1 MQHRL
6 RDVMALVARIVVGAT
21 FLAHGYQKFVLNG
34 MDKVVASFDQLGLPP
49 IAAWFTAIVEVV
61 GGIGLILGVLLPIVG
76 ILLAAIMVGA
86 LFTAH
91 LSGGFFSSDGGFE
104 YVLVLAATSLALGF
118 SGPRYT
124 LSGLFRGSSEKSGQ
138 LAA

>member
-1 MQHRL
+1 MT
-6 RDVMALVARIVVGAT
+6 ALIARIVVGAT

-34 MDKVVASFDQLGLPP
+34 MDAVVESFDKLGLPP

-61 GGIGLILGVLLPIVG
+61 GGAGLILGVLLPFAGV
-76 ILLAAIMVGA
+76 LLAAVMVGA

-104 YVLVLAATSLALGF
+104 YVLVLAAASLALGF

-124 LSGLFRGSSEKSGQ
+124 LSGLFRGSSEKSEQ
-138 LAA
+138 FAA